1 MSTSATGSL
10 YDTEMLRLLE
20 DYIYYERDIEVES
33 HFLHVETDDDE
44 VDVEYYFF
52 DDEFLKSPEALDRLP
67 SPNRRLGRDG
77 YEDRDSDHG
86 DPYAVLIRL
95 LQGSE

>member
-1 MSTSATGSL
+1 VSTSATGSL

-52 DDEFLKSPEALDRLP
+52 DDEFLKSPEAFEKPRSVGPTAKPEP
-67 SPNRRLGRDG
+67 SIGSRRLR
-77 YEDRDSDHG
+77 RS
-86 DPYAVLIRL
+86 
-95 LQGSE
+95 